1 MDNFLEETLSAAL
14 YYIFSSLPAEPSDD
28 KFFGMSPGSLARGH
42 WAIDY
47 LGHVF
52 WDMVCHN
59 LNLYVMNKC
68 PNILIL

>member
-52 WDMVCHN
+52 WDMV
-59 LNLYVMNKC
+59 L
-68 PNILIL
+68 